1 MPREHCQFLLDRR
14 ALREYTCIVTQMS
27 KRRAAQSGD
36 PPGCSCIGEL
46 LDDRMFKAL
55 GDPRRI
61 AILVRVAESSRPCR
75 VSEVASCCPTD
86 ISVVSRHLG
95 LLRDAGILAAEK
107 RGREVYY
114 SVRCSELATALRAI
128 ADGIEQCC
136 TTQGRK
142 AKGDES

>member
-1 MPREHCQFLLDRR
+1 LLDR
-14 ALREYTCIVTQMS
+14 AAFEEYTCIVTQMS
-27 KRRAAQSGD
+27 KRRGRRSED
-36 PPGCSCIGEL
+36 PPGCSCIGKL
-46 LDDRMFKAL
+46 LDDRLFKAL
-55 GDPRRI
+55 GAPRRI
-61 AILVRVAESSRPCR
+61 AILVRVAESPKPCR

-114 SVRCSELATALRAI
+114 SVRCSELAATLRAL

-136 TTQGRK
+136 ATKDADTRGV
-142 AKGDES
+142 E